1 MYIPD
6 QFQEPRIEVM
16 HELIRS
22 YPLGTVVTLSSDGL
36 NANHIPFHLS
46 VDSPPFGIL
55 QGHIARSNPMWNDF
69 DEDIGVLAVFHG
81 PNAYISP
88 SWYATKTETGKVVPT
103 WNYMVVHAYGSLKVV
118 DDASWLRSSLES
130 LTDHSEASFAEQWQV
145 SDAPHEFTERL
156 MGAIVGIEIVVTKL
170 IGKWKV
176 SQNQSVENRAGVIRG
191 LNSSGMRDAALMAA
205 AVELHGNL

>member
-22 YPLGTVVTLSSDGL
+22 YPLATVVTLSSDGL
-36 NANHIPFHLS
+36 SANHIPFHLS

-55 QGHIARSNPMWNDF
+55 QGHVARSNPLWNDF
-69 DEDIGVLAVFHG
+69 AEDIGVLAVFHG

-88 SWYATKTETGKVVPT
+88 SWYATKTETGKAVPT

-118 DDASWLRSSLES
+118 DEASWLRSNLES
-130 LTDHSEASFAEQWQV
+130 LTAHNEASFAEPWQV
-145 SDAPHEFTERL
+145 SDAPHGFTERL
-156 MGAIVGIEIVVTKL
+156 MGAIVGIEIVVTK
-170 IGKWKV
+170 IVGKWKV
-176 SQNQSVENRAGVIRG
+176 SQNQSPENRAGVIQG
-191 LNSSGMRDAALMAA
+191 LNNSGLRDGVLMAA
-205 AVELHGNL
+205 AVDSHGKV